1 MQLLNMS
8 PEYMVVFGYDML
20 TQAGALCRPIFVRGQ
35 KKKRVSFGGLIAAV
49 R

>member
-8 PEYMVVFGYDML
+8 PEHMVVFGYEML
-20 TQAGALCRPIFVRGQ
+20 TQAGALCHPIFVRGQ
-35 KKKRVSFGGLIAAV
+35 KKRVSFGGLIAAV